1 MTQEIDPKVLELATK
16 LLAKK
21 EKQAAERTEE
31 IARKYPH
38 ALTETLSY
46 DVASKKV
53 GCNIR
58 CVVCGDEG
66 RRVHTSD
73 LFQVQTCTKCSEIAA
88 KAARSEKKAL
98 LKQAME
104 VLKAKRGA

>member
-21 EKQAAERTEE
+21 EKQAAERSEE
-31 IARKYPH
+31 IAAKYPH
-38 ALTETLSY
+38 ALVETLTY
-46 DVASKKV
+46 DPTSKKV

-58 CVVCGDEG
+58 CTVCGDES

-73 LFQVQTCTKCSEIAA
+73 LFQVKTCTKCTEVAV

-98 LKQAME
+98 LKAAME
-104 VLKAKRGA
+104 HLKARQGV